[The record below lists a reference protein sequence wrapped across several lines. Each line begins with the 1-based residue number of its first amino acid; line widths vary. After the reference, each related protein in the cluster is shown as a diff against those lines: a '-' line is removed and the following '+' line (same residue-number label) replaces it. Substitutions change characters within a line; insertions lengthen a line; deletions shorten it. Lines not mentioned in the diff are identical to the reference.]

1 MTSHAMIMND
11 RDQAN
16 KAIALAGIGR
26 FTATAWCGIR
36 CGIDPRSSRPYRFQR
51 QAHAAASKFS
61 REAVEFKGRYGIQYV
76 GKGKARMNN
85 ATNSAENRP
94 DNVKRWTEGFSRH
107 PSFESFSQ
115 KATHFISGPWGTI
128 TLIGTLASWAIVIP
142 FVGWSRA
149 YQAID
154 QFITVASFMLLFL
167 IQRSQSKGMLSLQ
180 VKLNELLAAAH
191 RASPELINV
200 EDRTESEVQEIHD
213 RFQEIQQRGPG
224 AHSIADILT
233 KDERNP

>member
-1 MTSHAMIMND
+1 MGQATSHTDSRTND
-11 RDQAN
+11 P
-16 KAIALAGIGR
+16 GR
-26 FTATAWCGIR
+26 W
-36 CGIDPRSSRPYRFQR
+36 
-51 QAHAAASKFS
+51 SK
-61 REAVEFKGRYGIQYV
+61 
-76 GKGKARMNN
+76 
-85 ATNSAENRP
+85 
-94 DNVKRWTEGFSRH
+94 GFSGH
-107 PSFESFSQ
+107 PYLESFSQ
-115 KATHFISGPWGTI
+115 KATNYISGPWGTI
-128 TLIGTLASWAIVIP
+128 TLFGTLAVWAVAIP

-224 AHSIADILT
+224 AHSISDILS
-233 KDERNP
+233 KNEEKV